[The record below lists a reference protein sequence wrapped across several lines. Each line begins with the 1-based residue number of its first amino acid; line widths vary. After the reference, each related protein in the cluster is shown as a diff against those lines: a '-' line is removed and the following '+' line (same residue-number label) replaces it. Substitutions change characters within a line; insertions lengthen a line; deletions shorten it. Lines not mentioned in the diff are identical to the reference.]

1 MALLIFDRNLIPMP
15 FPVITRILS
24 ISVSQACGSLW
35 PGRKSLRKKKS
46 NKDCQKEYELHR
58 KSQKWPDCIF
68 LHLLMQS
75 FWVPCDL
82 SSKHFSNKNLLFEA
96 EIYVPEYAHNA
107 WFCTIYPRASGGLE
121 PTPGRKDHLASE
133 VYKPTSRAWL
143 DNLTFDLGCSNDY

>member
-1 MALLIFDRNLIPMP
+1 LALLIFDRNLIPMP

-107 WFCTIYPRASGGLE
+107 PFTPELLGALSQPPAVRTTSQARCTSPLHGLDW
-121 PTPGRKDHLASE
+121 T
-133 VYKPTSRAWL
+133 T
-143 DNLTFDLGCSNDY
+143 